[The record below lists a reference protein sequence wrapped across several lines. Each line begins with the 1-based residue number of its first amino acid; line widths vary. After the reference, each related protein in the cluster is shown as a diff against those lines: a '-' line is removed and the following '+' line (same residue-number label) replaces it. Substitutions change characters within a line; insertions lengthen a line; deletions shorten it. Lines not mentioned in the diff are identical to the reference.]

1 MQPTQVNHLTH
12 TTDVAAS
19 TTSRVNVARSRSAL
33 GTPFVPSGGKCLKS
47 VVMLRAIRLADHHPE
62 PASRAHAAAN
72 DTSKF
77 SRNDTRRWW
86 TGYHEALTMRRRWR
100 HDHGPVHALLRTP
113 NRRLARGS
121 ALETAT
127 RSRAAS
133 AVSGAARKLNS

>member
-86 TGYHEALTMRRRWR
+86 TGYDLPDPQRRARGVALLVVAEAL
-100 HDHGPVHALLRTP
+100 A
-113 NRRLARGS
+113 
-121 ALETAT
+121 
-127 RSRAAS
+127 RSRCQLGRAAAS
-133 AVSGAARKLNS
+133 GLWAARACGGSSA

>member
-33 GTPFVPSGGKCLKS
+33 GPPFVPSGGKCLKS

-86 TGYHEALTMRRRWR
+86 TGYVGNEQAGHNLAVLQTLVMSC
-100 HDHGPVHALLRTP
+100 HQHGVDPVEYL
-113 NRRLARGS
+113 S
-121 ALETAT
+121 D
-127 RSRAAS
+127 
-133 AVSGAARKLNS
+133 